1 MELDGKVIVVTGAAQ
16 GQGAAEAD
24 LLEAQGATVIRT
36 DVAGEGV
43 RRLDVSSDAEWR
55 SLKDWLTREHGVIHG
70 LVNNAGITERARI
83 LDVESEDLARVFA
96 INVTGATLGIRHLA
110 PLMTNGGSIVNVG
123 SAAGVM
129 AHYGVAYGASK
140 WALRG
145 VTKTASME
153 LGAAGI
159 RVNLINPGYI
169 ETPMTA
175 SASPAFR
182 EANIRATPLSRV
194 GTVDDVAP
202 LVAFLLGED
211 SRFISGAEIAVDG
224 GMTAH
229 GGGKA
234 ISDALRTV

>member
-1 MELDGKVIVVTGAAQ
+1 MKLDGKIIVVTGAAQ
-16 GQGAAEAD
+16 GQGAAEAE
-24 LLEAQGATVIRT
+24 LLAAKGATVVRT
-36 DVAGEGV
+36 DIAGE
-43 RRLDVSSDAEWR
+43 RHLDVSSDAEWR
-55 SLKDWLTREHGVIHG
+55 ELAVWLKAQYGVIHG
-70 LVNNAGITERARI
+70 LVNNAGVTWRARI
-83 LDVESEDLARVFA
+83 LDVEADDLARVFA

-110 PLMTNGGSIVNVG
+110 PLMTSGGSIVNVG

-129 AHYGVAYGASK
+129 AHYGIAYGASK

-175 SASPAFR
+175 SASDAFR
-182 EANIRATPLSRV
+182 EANIRATPLGRV
-194 GTVDDVAP
+194 GNVADVAP
-202 LVAFLLGED
+202 LVAFLLGDD
-211 SRFISGAEIAVDG
+211 SSFISGAEIPVDG
-224 GMTAH
+224 GMTGH

-234 ISDALRTV
+234 ISDALQAV